1 MFMYTLFAILLS
13 CSSSKNLDTAISEI
27 TPPFEVESPKE
38 LVLIPERP
46 QDMSISKDG
55 SFFISSQ
62 TGDYLYRL
70 QKTIDEIEVLYDQNT
85 IDPQDIREE
94 QTGDFRNIL
103 ALEHIENDLFFTTTD
118 FGVEGTLSWVE
129 SYNGISYQTQTLH
142 SASVEGTL
150 IRNPIDLQRPLEDMT
165 LFSQQLWIADNE
177 ARALFSYEDNQLTV
191 HSAGQERPETICFG
205 SVNNKEVIFIGGEEG
220 IWYKEGTDGL
230 PIQISNIP
238 ALSLTY
244 LPEHMELWIGNS
256 TGILVLDVSKELS
269 LFQIEDAYQLSSIN
283 SRVSRLIHRNN
294 FIFFT
299 DGIGEYVFVAKII
312 RNDIN

>member
-1 MFMYTLFAILLS
+1 MFIYTLFSILLS
-13 CSSSKNLDTAISEI
+13 CTSSQKLDTSNSETI
-27 TPPFEVESPKE
+27 PPFDVETPKE

-55 SFFISSQ
+55 AFFISSQ

-70 QKTIDEIEVLYDQNT
+70 QKTIDEIQSMYDQNT

-94 QTGDFRNIL
+94 QTGDFNNIL
-103 ALEHIENDLFFTTTD
+103 ALEHIENNLFFTTTD
-118 FGVEGTLSWVE
+118 FGVEGTLSWIE
-129 SYNGISYQTQTLH
+129 SYNGISHQTQTLH
-142 SASVEGTL
+142 TSSIEGTL
-150 IRNPIDLQRPLEDMT
+150 IRNPIDLQQPLENMN

-191 HSAGQERPETICFG
+191 HSAGQERPEAICFG
-205 SVNNKEVIFIGGEEG
+205 YLNNREVLFIGGEEG
-220 IWYKEGTDGL
+220 IWYKEDSTAL
-230 PIQISNIP
+230 PTQISNIP

-256 TGILVLDVSKELS
+256 TGILVLDLSKEIS
-269 LFQIEDAYQLSSIN
+269 LFQVEDAYQLSNIT
-283 SRVSRLIHRNN
+283 SRVSRLTHQNN

-299 DGIGEYVFVAKII
+299 DGIGEYVFVAKIN

>member
-1 MFMYTLFAILLS
+1 MYTLFAILLS
-13 CSSSKNLDTAISEI
+13 CSSSKTLDTATSEI
-27 TPPFEVESPKE
+27 TPPFKVESPKE

-46 QDMSISKDG
+46 QDMSISKEG

-70 QKTIDEIEVLYDQNT
+70 QKTVDEIEILYDQNT

-142 SASVEGTL
+142 SASIEGTL

-177 ARALFSYEDNQLTV
+177 ARALFSYEDSQLKV
-191 HSAGQERPETICFG
+191 HSAGQERPEAICFG
-205 SVNNKEVIFIGGEEG
+205 SVNNKEVLFIGGEEG

-256 TGILVLDVSKELS
+256 TGILVLDISKELS

-283 SRVSRLIHRNN
+283 SRVSRLIHQNN
-294 FIFFT
+294 FVFFT

>member
-27 TPPFEVESPKE
+27 TPLFEVESPKE

-55 SFFISSQ
+55 AFFISSQ

-129 SYNGISYQTQTLH
+129 SYNGISYQIQTLH

-191 HSAGQERPETICFG
+191 HSAGQERPEAICFG

-256 TGILVLDVSKELS
+256 TGILVLDLSKELS
-269 LFQIEDAYQLSSIN
+269 LFQIEDAYQLSNIN
-283 SRVSRLIHRNN
+283 SRVSRLTHRNN

>member
-1 MFMYTLFAILLS
+1 MEA
-13 CSSSKNLDTAISEI
+13 
-27 TPPFEVESPKE
+27 PKE

-55 SFFISSQ
+55 AFFISSQ

-70 QKTIDEIEVLYDQNT
+70 QKTFTEIEELYDQNA

-103 ALEHIENDLFFTTTD
+103 ALEHIDNDLFFTTTD

-129 SYNGISYQTQTLH
+129 SYNGISYQTQVLH
-142 SASVEGTL
+142 SSSIEGTL
-150 IRNPIDLQRPLEDMT
+150 IRNPIDLQRPLDNMN
-165 LFSQQLWIADNE
+165 LFSQHLWIADNE
-177 ARALFSYEDNQLTV
+177 ARALFSYEDNQLNV

-205 SVNNKEVIFIGGEEG
+205 YLNNREVLFIGGEEG
-220 IWYKEGTDGL
+220 VWYKEGSDGL

-256 TGILVLDVSKELS
+256 TGILVLDLSEEKS
-269 LFQIEDAYQLSSIN
+269 LFQTEDAYQVSNIS
-283 SRVSRLIHRNN
+283 SRVSRITHQNN

-299 DGIGEYVFVAKII
+299 DGIGEYVFVAKIT

>member
-13 CSSSKNLDTAISEI
+13 CSSKNLDTATSEI
-27 TPPFEVESPKE
+27 IPPFKVESPQE

-55 SFFISSQ
+55 AFFISSQ

-94 QTGDFRNIL
+94 QTGDFHNIL

-129 SYNGISYQTQTLH
+129 SYNGISYQTQPLH

-150 IRNPIDLQRPLEDMT
+150 IRNPIDLQRPPEDRT

-191 HSAGQERPETICFG
+191 HSAGQQRPETICFG
-205 SVNNKEVIFIGGEEG
+205 SVNNNEVLFIGGEEG

-256 TGILVLDVSKELS
+256 TGILILDFSKELS

>member
-1 MFMYTLFAILLS
+1 MFIYTLCSILLS
-13 CSSSKNLDTAISEI
+13 CASQKLDTSTSEVV
-27 TPPFEVESPKE
+27 PPFEVETPKE

-55 SFFISSQ
+55 AFFISSQ

-70 QKTIDEIEVLYDQNT
+70 QKTVGEIQAMYDQNT

-94 QTGDFRNIL
+94 QTGDFHNIL

-118 FGVEGTLSWVE
+118 FGVEGSLSWIE
-129 SYNGISYQTQTLH
+129 SYNGISHQTQTLH
-142 SASVEGTL
+142 TSSVEGTL
-150 IRNPIDLQRPLEDMT
+150 VRNPIDLQRPLEDMN

-177 ARALFSYEDNQLTV
+177 ARALFSYKDNQLTV
-191 HSAGQERPETICFG
+191 HSAGQERPEAICFG
-205 SVNNKEVIFIGGEEG
+205 YWNNRELLFIGGEEG
-220 IWYKEGTDGL
+220 IWYKEGADAL
-230 PIQISNIP
+230 PTQVSNIP

-244 LPEHMELWIGNS
+244 LPEYMELWIGNS
-256 TGILVLDVSKELS
+256 TGILVLDFSKEIS
-269 LFQIEDAYQLSSIN
+269 LFQIEDAYQVPNIT
-283 SRVSRLIHRNN
+283 SRVSRLTHQDN
-294 FIFFT
+294 FIFFS